1 MKIGKEMNWF
11 LLSSNP
17 YAIDLLEENKELI
30 NWKQLS
36 KNPSIFIYDYE
47 KIKEYRKDLHNELLE
62 KILSPDYLDKQ
73 IHKYGFNVIYDI
85 YF

>member
-1 MKIGKEMNWF
+1 MKECMKIANEMNWF

-17 YAIDLLEENKELI
+17 YVIDLLEENKELI

-36 KNPSIFIYDYE
+36 KNPSIFIYD
-47 KIKEYRKDLHNELLE
+47 NELLE